1 MTAEVTTELKL
12 INESVITLMNYC
24 DTVAQLST
32 LAELQEHLVSLAEIL
47 K

>member
-1 MTAEVTTELKL
+1 MTAEITIELKA
-12 INESVITLMNYC
+12 INESVIALMNYC

>member
-1 MTAEVTTELKL
+1 MTAEITIELKA
-12 INESVITLMNYC
+12 INESVRTLMNYC
-24 DTVAQLST
+24 YTVAQLST

>member
-1 MTAEVTTELKL
+1 MTAEITIELKA
-12 INESVITLMNYC
+12 INESVRTLMGYC

>member
-1 MTAEVTTELKL
+1 MTAEVITELKA

-32 LAELQEHLVSLAEIL
+32 LAEIQKHIISLKEIL

>member
-1 MTAEVTTELKL
+1 MTAEVITELKA
-12 INESVITLMNYC
+12 INESVRTPMNYC

>member
-1 MTAEVTTELKL
+1 MTAEVTIELKA

-24 DTVAQLST
+24 DTVAQLSI
-32 LAELQEHLVSLAEIL
+32 LAELQKQLISLKEIL

>member
-1 MTAEVTTELKL
+1 MTAEVITELKA
-12 INESVITLMNYC
+12 IDESVRALMNYC

-32 LAELQEHLVSLAEIL
+32 LAELQKHLISLKEIL

>member
-1 MTAEVTTELKL
+1 MTAEVTIELKA
-12 INESVITLMNYC
+12 INESVMTLMNYC

-32 LAELQEHLVSLAEIL
+32 LAELQEHLVSLADIL

>member
-1 MTAEVTTELKL
+1 MTAEVTIELKA

-24 DTVAQLST
+24 DNVAQLST

>member
-1 MTAEVTTELKL
+1 MTAEVIIELKA
-12 INESVITLMNYC
+12 ITESVRTLMNYC

-32 LAELQEHLVSLAEIL
+32 LAELQKHLASLKEIL

>member
-1 MTAEVTTELKL
+1 MTTEITIELKA

-32 LAELQEHLVSLAEIL
+32 LAELQEHLVSLTEIL

>member
-1 MTAEVTTELKL
+1 MTTEVINELKS

-32 LAELQEHLVSLAEIL
+32 LAELQKHLISLAEIL
-47 K
+47 E

>member
-1 MTAEVTTELKL
+1 MTTEINIELKA

-24 DTVAQLST
+24 DTVAQLSI
-32 LAELQEHLVSLAEIL
+32 LAELQEHLISLKEIL

>member
-1 MTAEVTTELKL
+1 MTTEVINELKA

>member
-1 MTAEVTTELKL
+1 MTVEITIELKA

-32 LAELQEHLVSLAEIL
+32 LAGLQEHLVSLAEIL

>member
-1 MTAEVTTELKL
+1 MTAEVTIELKA
-12 INESVITLMNYC
+12 INESVRTLINYC